1 MNLSCGY
8 CITKSILWL
17 EFSATQP
24 KYRHGVIPE
33 TRLLAVMD
41 ADVQPLTE
49 SELYVQKKERNMSQF
64 YICRNILAQIKKKGV
79 SDLELQSDRLV
90 EQWPKFFKDFSG
102 LRSKCEVCEASV

>member
-64 YICRNILAQIKKKGV
+64 YICRNILAQIKKKRCFRSGAPV
-79 SDLELQSDRLV
+79 GQIGGTVAQILQG
-90 EQWPKFFKDFSG
+90 FFRFKI
-102 LRSKCEVCEASV
+102 KM